1 MMKKILLTLFLL
13 NFSLLGYSQFNLGIK
28 GGATFS
34 SILYDQKPFQQNS
47 VETQIKPGFMGGLT
61 FQYINKKNAGL
72 QFELL
77 YIQKGFNTKFD
88 SANNTQYE
96 RSIDYIS
103 LPFLMHVSFGE
114 KRFQISLI
122 LGPYGSYAISSKE
135 ILTDGTQKTERTY
148 QFDTDIDNRFE
159 FGLQG
164 GVGFRNNFNFGI
176 IEVQGNFSFTFTSLY
191 RWKAENRDPEM
202 DRFFEL
208 PEMAQSQVYQ
218 VTLSYYYPF

>member
-1 MMKKILLTLFLL
+1 MKKNLLTLILL
-13 NFSLLGYSQFNLGIK
+13 SFGLQCYSQFNLGIK

-34 SILYDQKPFQQNS
+34 NIIYDQKPFQQNT
-47 VETQIKPGFMGGLT
+47 VETQIKPGIMGGIT
-61 FQYINKKNAGL
+61 FQYINQKNAGL

-103 LPFLMHVSFGE
+103 LPFLMHVSFG
-114 KRFQISLI
+114 KKKFQVSLI

-135 ILTDGTQKTERTY
+135 TLTDGTQKTDRTY
-148 QFDTDIDNRFE
+148 QFDPEVDNRFE

-164 GVGFRNNFNFGI
+164 GVGFRNKFNFGI
-176 IEVQGNFSFTFTSLY
+176 IEVQGNLSFTFTSLY
-191 RWKAENRDPEM
+191 RWKAVNKDPEM

-218 VTLSYYYPF
+218 IALSYYYPF